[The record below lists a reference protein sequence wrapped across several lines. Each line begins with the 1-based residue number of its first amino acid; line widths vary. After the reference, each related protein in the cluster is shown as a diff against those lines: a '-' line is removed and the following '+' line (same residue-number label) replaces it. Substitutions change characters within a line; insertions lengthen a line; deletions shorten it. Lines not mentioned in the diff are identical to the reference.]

1 MKVELNIGLNNNPY
15 DFETASAMITGADSL
30 FSMEQYNGNPEP
42 TAVIRF
48 YTSMTRHD
56 IEMYVSMLCDMMTQE
71 CIAVLMDDSDGM
83 MVFNPSYQGERYEFS
98 MDYFRRYEDVSNVK
112 FDALYDYVDMQA
124 VEGDDI
130 AISII
135 EEYGYD
141 ATYDLLY
148 DYVDKRMIEGCEIAE
163 SIIKRLTDEG

>member
-1 MKVELNIGLNNNPY
+1 
-15 DFETASAMITGADSL
+15 
-30 FSMEQYNGNPEP
+30 
-42 TAVIRF
+42 
-48 YTSMTRHD
+48 
-56 IEMYVSMLCDMMTQE
+56 MTQE
-71 CIAVLMDDSDGM
+71 CIAVLMDDRDGM
-83 MVFNPSYQGERYEFS
+83 IVFNPNYKGERYEFN

-163 SIIKRLTDEG
+163 NIIKRLTDES